1 MGITVENGGIL
12 TTVQDEGR
20 FGNQAFGVSTSG
32 AMDPRAFHIAN
43 LLVGNKKTEGAL
55 EMTFIGPTLTFT
67 SDNIIAVT
75 GGDLTPMLDGQ
86 PFPMYKAVLVKKGQ
100 KLMFAGARNGSR
112 GYIAFAGGLDIP
124 LVMGS
129 KSTLLRN
136 HIGGVEGRKL
146 EKGDTIEFTAPKT
159 ELPNMELRQV
169 PAEIYPS
176 DEVVLRVVLGP
187 QENEFTEEGV
197 RKFFWYSGT
206 ITNEFDRMGCR
217 IEREPVEHAG
227 DGNINTDGISMGSI
241 QVPLNG
247 QPIIML
253 ADRQSTGGYPKIGTV
268 ITVDFA
274 KIAQARPGQK
284 IRFIEVSLEL
294 AQDLYIRELKNPIYR
309 LSVFLV
315 NLRSQIQ
322 RYSIFLQK
330 NHGPAH
336 ICLFCHL
343 FGDLQCLLLTD
354 AFNLRQPLRFFLHNP
369 HSIIPEAS
377 HDPCRKCR
385 TNSLDCSGSQI
396 SLHCQ
401 RIFRHFFCIGGNL
414 KLLAIYRMGDIISR
428 RLNGRSLRNCRKCSH
443 TGKLLFLFHPLQH
456 HNRIS
461 IIIIPENHMIYIS
474 CNCFAHFLLLY
485 KQKALLLQRLNLYIL
500 DMISAY
506 FPVPAATTSMA
517 SCTVSVLTPVFCS
530 ISASMP

>member
-146 EKGDTIEFTAPKT
+146 
-159 ELPNMELRQV
+159 RQV

-284 IRFIEVSLEL
+284 IRFIEVSLDL
-294 AQDLYIRELKNPIYR
+294 AQDLYIRELNE
-309 LSVFLV
+309 L
-315 NLRSQIQ
+315 N
-322 RYSIFLQK
+322 
-330 NHGPAH
+330 A
-336 ICLFCHL
+336 
-343 FGDLQCLLLTD
+343 
-354 AFNLRQPLRFFLHNP
+354 
-369 HSIIPEAS
+369 
-377 HDPCRKCR
+377 
-385 TNSLDCSGSQI
+385 LDE
-396 SLHCQ
+396 
-401 RIFRHFFCIGGNL
+401 
-414 KLLAIYRMGDIISR
+414 
-428 RLNGRSLRNCRKCSH
+428 RLNSDC
-443 TGKLLFLFHPLQH
+443 
-456 HNRIS
+456 
-461 IIIIPENHMIYIS
+461 
-474 CNCFAHFLLLY
+474 
-485 KQKALLLQRLNLYIL
+485 
-500 DMISAY
+500 
-506 FPVPAATTSMA
+506 
-517 SCTVSVLTPVFCS
+517 
-530 ISASMP
+530 